1 MSTHIGKDFTP
12 PCVPGKVTGEIK
24 YAEDYNAE
32 GMVFARLLTSPSLLL
47 FPSNVLCHLL
57 LQLDLRGLMGKVG
70 KFRMTQKM
78 RMRCKREPVLSPR
91 VGALKHPRSPVQR
104 RRAHHGI
111 VTRGHVVL
119 KRLRKVHALPLRLD
133 FLLSNI
139 LAKPSLAYLRR
150 GHIARHQGTE
160 RVRIPSHCL
169 QVALLTCGVNG
180 RFESAA

>member
-1 MSTHIGKDFTP
+1 MCLSFSAPLLAGVVEESP
-12 PCVPGKVTGEIK
+12 PG
-24 YAEDYNAE
+24 AAADRN
-32 GMVFARLLTSPSLLL
+32 FLLL
-47 FPSNVLCHLL
+47 H
-57 LQLDLRGLMGKVG
+57 LDLRGLMGKVG